1 MVITKRIERVYK
13 FQVNIWEKSSLKE
26 KKRRSQK
33 LNRIGE
39 DGKKEGDKWD
49 E

>member
-1 MVITKRIERVYK
+1 MVIIKRIERVYK
-13 FQVNIWEKSSLKE
+13 FQINRWEKSSLK
-26 KKRRSQK
+26 KRSQK
-33 LNRIGE
+33 LNRIEE